1 MTVKELNMPTRRLVL
16 SSLLLLV
23 PIAPAAGR
31 TPAPKDAYLYI
42 IWPKD
47 GDRIKG
53 AFWCRF
59 GLRNMGVTHAGDA
72 TPNMGHHHL
81 LIDVDEPPDS
91 DEPIVAD
98 KNHLHFGAGQT
109 EARLDLPPGPHTL
122 QLVLGD
128 ANHVPFDPPVNSRKI
143 RIVVL

>member
-1 MTVKELNMPTRRLVL
+1 MLTRRLVL
-16 SSLLLLV
+16 SSLLQF
-23 PIAPAAGR
+23 APVAALAAK

-42 IWPKD
+42 IWPSD
-47 GDRIKG
+47 GERIKG

-59 GLRNMGVTHAGDA
+59 GLRGMGVTHAGDS

-81 LIDVDEPPDS
+81 LVDVDEPLNPN
-91 DEPIVAD
+91 EPIPSD
-98 KNHLHFGAGQT
+98 RKHMHFGAGQT
-109 EARLDLPPGPHTL
+109 EVHLELPPGSHTL

-128 ANHVPFDPPVNSRKI
+128 AEHFPFDPPVVSRKI